1 MGLTSAQVHE
11 SALAWARRTYWSYV
25 TGDKWCW
32 ACLAICGLVGTGAG
46 IYFSWGLGRGGTVA
60 VTVAVA
66 AAGVLVA
73 LLLIFGGLVVVA
85 LRNQRDEARAALGEI
100 VGLLDAVQ
108 IEAGP
113 CARYGR
119 PDYVLHIKV
128 RNTGPQATF
137 TAQIT
142 SNLLGLEAEY
152 GAGNDLVW
160 EHPQAPEK
168 RLGKGEIGLLRF
180 ASFERMGER
189 LMACFFA
196 APEFRHGGEGGYLP
210 TMPHPVAADAME
222 FEFCVRNIDKDVTY
236 KRDAR
241 ITFAPD
247 GRPDLELR
255 EVEAAL

>member
-1 MGLTSAQVHE
+1 MRSNPQVHE
-11 SALAWARRTYWSYV
+11 TAPARAKRAYWSYV

-46 IYFSWGLGRGGTVA
+46 IYFSWGRGRGGTVA
-60 VTVAVA
+60 VTVAA
-66 AAGVLVA
+66 AAIGLLVA
-73 LLLIFGGLVVVA
+73 LLLIFGGLAVVA
-85 LRNQRDEARAALGEI
+85 LRNQRDEVRAALGEI
-100 VGLLDAVQ
+100 IGLLNAVQ

-119 PDYVLHIKV
+119 ADYVLHITV
-128 RNTGPQATF
+128 RNAGPQATF
-137 TAQIT
+137 SAQIT

-152 GAGNDLVW
+152 GAGNELIW

-168 RLGKGEIGLLRF
+168 RLGKGQVGLLRL
-180 ASFERMGER
+180 ASFERRSER

-196 APEFRHGGEGGYLP
+196 APEFRHSGLGGYLP
-210 TMPHPVAADAME
+210 TMPYRVAADTME
-222 FEFCVRNIDKDVTY
+222 FEFCVRNIDKDVPYRRT
-236 KRDAR
+236 AR

-255 EVEAAL
+255 EVEAALG